1 MHILNER
8 VSIDAGVFCSDG
20 RNQHRRDVAVRQD
33 TGPEEA
39 LLQQCSCHGQV
50 SLRSSSSSALFLISM
65 DPHFGRLDPDPD
77 PGGQKIPTKI
87 EKKFRNFMF

>member
-1 MHILNER
+1 MCVHMLNER
-8 VSIDAGVFCSDG
+8 LSIDAVVFCSDG

-50 SLRSSSSSALFLISM
+50 TLRSSSSSAVFPIRFDFS
-65 DPHFGRLDPDPD
+65 RLDPDPD
-77 PGGQKIPTKI
+77 SGGQKDLQK
-87 EKKFRNFMF
+87 